1 MLEYVIWKSLD
12 LGKALK
18 TVNEN
23 ISKVP
28 NKKIVRN
35 ANYQPTSKTL
45 FLPFSGLRR
54 GMLTTRPESR
64 NRSINKVLTFQE
76 QNVNKKSVQLRVAS
90 TGCFRLMFQKMVVTV
105 LYYYIM
111 LLKQESDFFR

>member
-1 MLEYVIWKSLD
+1 MIRKSLE

-23 ISKVP
+23 ISKVA

-35 ANYQPTSKTL
+35 ANDQPILKTS

-54 GMLTTRPESR
+54 GMLTTRPKSR
-64 NRSINKVLTFQE
+64 NRSINEVLTFKE
-76 QNVNKKSVQLRVAS
+76 QK
-90 TGCFRLMFQKMVVTV
+90 
-105 LYYYIM
+105 
-111 LLKQESDFFR
+111 